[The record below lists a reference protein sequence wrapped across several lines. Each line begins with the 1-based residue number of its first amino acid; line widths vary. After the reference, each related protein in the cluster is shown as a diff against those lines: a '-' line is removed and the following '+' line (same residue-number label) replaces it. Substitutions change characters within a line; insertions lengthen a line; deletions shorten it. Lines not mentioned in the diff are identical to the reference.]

1 MFIFSWLAKLG
12 IGSIIGQ
19 LTHAYEA
26 RENAKTNRQVIAA
39 DERIKGLQARRDVM
53 IAESN
58 TPINSIIRA
67 LFALPVAVYYGKIFL
82 WDKVLALGATDA
94 LSADLLHVSWV
105 IIGFY
110 FLTEATT
117 KIARKR

>member
-1 MFIFSWLAKLG
+1 
-12 IGSIIGQ
+12 
-19 LTHAYEA
+19 
-26 RENAKTNRQVIAA
+26 
-39 DERIKGLQARRDVM
+39 M